1 MRFLVDECTGPTVAE
16 WLRNQKHEVF
26 SVFEEARGMDDDDI
40 ILKALEENWIL
51 ITNDKDFGE
60 KVYRDGRLHRGI
72 ILLRLEDER
81 SQSKIQVLSRQK
93 KVPDK
98 QILKIAENPSFGIE
112 KKGDLRGV
120 YVHKFKIRSIQYLLS
135 YRLIRDDL
143 ELIMIGQHENYYRD
157 FLKKSL

>member
-81 SQSKIQVLSRQK
+81 SQSKIQVLSRL
-93 KVPDK
+93 
-98 QILKIAENPSFGIE
+98 LKIYPDRLSNTFVVVTE
-112 KKGDLRGV
+112 KQVR
-120 YVHKFKIRSIQYLLS
+120 FAR
-135 YRLIRDDL
+135 R
-143 ELIMIGQHENYYRD
+143 
-157 FLKKSL
+157 